1 MYRNKFTG
9 EGYNMNLRYRT
20 IEKVIKID
28 SNFYYELL
36 AMKIELFYVLKLIKT
51 RIEDEE
57 TD

>member
-1 MYRNKFTG
+1 MYGNKFTG
-9 EGYNMNLRYRT
+9 EGYNMNLRYTT